1 MRGARLTHP
10 VKAERVAVVVV
21 VVVAVAAAAD
31 RAALRVL
38 ATLLAEPPAH
48 RREQTPPP
56 VAMAHRRMIG
66 ARGVAVLALRA
77 KRVMWKEPRVL
88 REAKEERVEARAAR
102 CLRHDSGRMVS
113 RCLKV
118 RVGAAVAAAAVVA
131 AVVVRAVRV
140 RRVVKRARARR
151 LVQPMVRVV
160 RVVQS
165 ASKAKRSARHRRP
178 RRSSSR
184 VRLPA
189 RAAPDLGRMIAVGVE
204 RRAMVAARVLM
215 RRRKLA
221 AIGAMMVRSG

>member
-1 MRGARLTHP
+1 
-10 VKAERVAVVVV
+10 
-21 VVVAVAAAAD
+21 
-31 RAALRVL
+31 
-38 ATLLAEPPAH
+38 
-48 RREQTPPP
+48 
-56 VAMAHRRMIG
+56 MIG

-77 KRVMWKEPRVL
+77 KRVMWKGPRVL

-131 AVVVRAVRV
+131 AVVVRVVKV

-160 RVVQS
+160 RVVRVVQS
-165 ASKAKRSARHRRP
+165 ASKAKRSARHRR
-178 RRSSSR
+178 RRHSSSR

-204 RRAMVAARVLM
+204 RRAMVAARVLT